1 MAFEGE
7 DAQRW
12 VLTDA
17 PALAPGVDFITKSPN
32 GPFIDTG
39 LNVTFEMR
47 GRMYL
52 SVETL
57 KEMAKVAGLFE
68 SKNNEEQQLHEKAIY
83 NAGYKAGIADAGEL
97 SEQLASIGNTL
108 GTTWDAV
115 HAPSTASEDAEEPQL
130 SAGVDADDVRE
141 APVGSGSKGRK
152 TGAAASKRGPND
164 IPGTG
169 DNAERFR
176 I

>member
-39 LNVTFEMR
+39 MNVTFEMR
-47 GRMYL
+47 GRLYL
-52 SVETL
+52 SVETIE
-57 KEMAKVAGLFE
+57 EMAKVAGLLE
-68 SKNNEEQQLHEKAIY
+68 AKSNGEQELHEKAIY
-83 NAGYKAGIADAGEL
+83 NAGYKAGIESAGEL
-97 SEQLASIGNTL
+97 SEQLAAIGNTIGL
-108 GTTWDAV
+108 TWDAGNDAV
-115 HAPSTASEDAEEPQL
+115 PAAEDAEAPEVP
-130 SAGVDADDVRE
+130 AGVATADVRE
-141 APVGSGSKGRK
+141 PAVGSGSKGRK

-164 IPGTG
+164 IPSTG
-169 DNAERFR
+169 DDAERFR

>member
-47 GRMYL
+47 GRLYL
-52 SVETL
+52 SVETIE
-57 KEMAKVAGLFE
+57 EMAKVAGLLE
-68 SKNNEEQQLHEKAIY
+68 AKNNGEQELHEKAIY
-83 NAGYKAGIADAGEL
+83 NAGYKAGIESAGEL
-97 SEQLASIGNTL
+97 SEQLAAIGNTI
-108 GTTWDAV
+108 GFTWDAV
-115 HAPSTASEDAEEPQL
+115 HAPIPTAKDAVPSEVPAGSDSTN
-130 SAGVDADDVRE
+130 VRE
-141 APVGSGSKGRK
+141 PAVGSGSKGRK
-152 TGAAASKRGPND
+152 TSAATSKRGPND
-164 IPGTG
+164 VPSTG
-169 DNAERFR
+169 DDAERFR